1 MKASDK
7 FKEDL
12 EAAVKDRKLFHRMQ
26 STGGSYTDAVCYFQE
41 APVCCCPE
49 GYVFK
54 EDKMLDGFTGAG
66 WYFWDE
72 TWTHITGPY
81 PSHQECRK
89 ACEDYARNL

>member
-12 EAAVKDRKLFHRMQ
+12 EAAVKGRKLFYRMQ
-26 STGGSYTDAVCYFQE
+26 STGGSYI
-41 APVCCCPE
+41 
-49 GYVFK
+49 
-54 EDKMLDGFTGAG
+54 GAG